1 MLAEAERA
9 VSQASNSKG
18 SDARVIGLNLFAA
31 VITEFAPSTASAMQ
45 LPWDFHERCRVSL
58 QNDFLQQFF
67 QHAVGTARA
76 AAETGRALEGLD
88 GGVCVAALRL
98 INAALAW
105 DFQFTGS
112 NPNGGGFGLSAAIP
126 RGDVLTRERRR
137 RRGRRQDRA
146 RRFVARRAARAG
158 KHRLG
163 VRAARPGGRARARYQ
178 RRRTRSR
185 GARGGARRAAD
196 GFLAVRVGG

>member
-76 AAETGRALEGLD
+76 AAEKD
-88 GGVCVAALRL
+88 GQKVDQATPGDPTWHYLVEEDIAAKVEDMD
-98 INAALAW
+98 I
-105 DFQFTGS
+105 
-112 NPNGGGFGLSAAIP
+112 
-126 RGDVLTRERRR
+126 
-137 RRGRRQDRA
+137 
-146 RRFVARRAARAG
+146 G
-158 KHRLG
+158 K
-163 VRAARPGGRARARYQ
+163 
-178 RRRTRSR
+178 
-185 GARGGARRAAD
+185 
-196 GFLAVRVGG
+196 